1 MTSSRWPSLPVR
13 TIGASMSGKMPGIGG
28 RLPVVSR
35 IARIH
40 SRIAAWLLV
49 KLYKLHMRTPRCG
62 PQTLPRQP

>member
-1 MTSSRWPSLPVR
+1 
-13 TIGASMSGKMPGIGG
+13 MSGKMHGIGG

-40 SRIAAWLLV
+40 SRIAAWLFV
-49 KLYKLHMRTPRCG
+49 MLYRLHTATPRCG